1 MVLGDTGTK
10 VMIYPDSIPYLRQ
23 MAEARELTRISEF
36 VLDLP
41 DFAVWSGSSK
51 AGQHHYGR
59 GGLQYHTHEVVSLC
73 VGLSGRLGLEQ
84 PLDDTVLFLSSL
96 FHDVGKM
103 WDYRPDTM
111 TACMLKQSPYETWLS
126 TPHKRDIH
134 HISRSAIHWA
144 KSAAQCGLDDQLTDK
159 VLHCILSHHGTREWG
174 SPVAPHSRE
183 AHVLHHMDAISARLN
198 DASTN
203 DYVAAGN

>member
-1 MVLGDTGTK
+1 MT
-10 VMIYPDSIPYLRQ
+10 YPNFIPYLCQ
-23 MAEARELTRISEF
+23 MAEARELAPISEL
-36 VLDLP
+36 VLGLP

-51 AGQHHYGR
+51 VGQHHYGK
-59 GGLQYHTHEVVSLC
+59 GGLQYHTYEVVSLC
-73 VGLSGRLGLEQ
+73 VGLRSHFDLGE
-84 PLDDTVLFLSSL
+84 PLDDKVLFLAAL
-96 FHDVGKM
+96 FHDVGKL
-103 WDYRPDTM
+103 WDYCPDM
-111 TACMLKQSPYETWLS
+111 ASAHMLKHDPYDAWLS

-144 KSAAQCGLDDQLTDK
+144 KSAAQCGLDNQLTDK
-159 VLHCILSHHGTREWG
+159 VLHCILSHHGMREWG

-203 DYVAAGN
+203 DYVAKGT